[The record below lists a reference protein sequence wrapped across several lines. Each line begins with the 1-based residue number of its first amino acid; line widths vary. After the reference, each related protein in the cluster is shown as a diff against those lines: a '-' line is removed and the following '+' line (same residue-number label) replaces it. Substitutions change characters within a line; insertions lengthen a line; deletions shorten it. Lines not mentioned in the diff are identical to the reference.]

1 MNIRKVVNMTDDLK
15 TTPLVDLISE
25 LTILE
30 QEIGLKTIRYNN
42 ILEELYFRF
51 PKLREQSEFQQI
63 ESEKV
68 KVKK

>member
-1 MNIRKVVNMTDDLK
+1 MNDLK
-15 TTPLVDLISE
+15 TTPLVDLLSE

-30 QEIGLKTIRYNN
+30 QEIGLKTMRYNK

-51 PKLREQSEFQQI
+51 PKLMEQSEFQKI